1 MDNFMIK
8 SFKNFIFIRSTS
20 LMLYEKISSIISY
33 IFFSIL
39 MNNMIHNLI
48 SAIEIKIKKE
58 EANYELIKE
67 FVDEL

>member
-1 MDNFMIK
+1 M
-8 SFKNFIFIRSTS
+8 T
-20 LMLYEKISSIISY
+20 
-33 IFFSIL
+33 
-39 MNNMIHNLI
+39 NMIHNLM